1 MNQKNLLQIRKTALL
16 AISLMFFACTKEGV
30 GGDASIHGYVKAEK
44 WNSTFTQYIG
54 EYPAKGVY
62 VYIQYDDTLG
72 YDDRILTDY
81 HGYFEFPF
89 LYKGDYHLYTYS
101 RDSTGRDLSGEVPVI
116 RDVSIK
122 DRNETVYLDTLVV
135 FQ

>member
-1 MNQKNLLQIRKTALL
+1 MNQKNSLPIWTTALL
-16 AISLMFFACTKEGV
+16 GLSLLLFACKKEGV
-30 GGDASIHGYVKAEK
+30 GGDATIRGYVKAEK

-62 VYIQYDDTLG
+62 VYLQYDDTFG
-72 YDDRILTDY
+72 YDDRIVTDY

-89 LYKGDYHLYTYS
+89 LYKGDYHVYTYS
-101 RDSTGRDLSGEVPVI
+101 RDSIGKDLSGEIPVI
-116 RDVSIK
+116 RDIHIK
-122 DRNETVYLDTLVV
+122 NRRETIDLDTLVV